1 MHHFARPKFA
11 VKINKYVRDK
21 IGRQI
26 IDAEIRNKHRKRK
39 RLLQQVKNSTDSLK
53 IGLVT
58 KLVLYRKIKLIIK
71 KEETK

>member
-1 MHHFARPKFA
+1 M
-11 VKINKYVRDK
+11 RDK

-26 IDAEIRNKHRKRK
+26 IDAETRNKHCKRK

>member
-1 MHHFARPKFA
+1 M
-11 VKINKYVRDK
+11 KINKYVGDK

-39 RLLQQVKNSTDSLK
+39 RLLQQVKNGTDGLK
-53 IGLVT
+53 IGLIT